1 VWLVSANECL
11 EYYVVDEMRKKKK
24 KKKKKKNNNNNN
36 NNNNN
41 MECWFAGHEIQVQVQ
56 VQVYITNRYGVTPC
70 HIYSVPTS
78 SNGGQRN
85 AL

>member
-1 VWLVSANECL
+1 
-11 EYYVVDEMRKKKK
+11 MRKKK

-36 NNNNN
+36 NNN
-41 MECWFAGHEIQVQVQ
+41 MEGWFAGHEIQVQVQ
-56 VQVYITNRYGVTPC
+56 VPYITNRFGVTPC

-78 SNGGQRN
+78 SIGSQRN